1 MTASRIQDQRE
12 DVRFRVLRLLQDNP
26 EYSQRDIAQALGVS
40 LGAVNFCLNA
50 LAEKGHVK
58 VKNFRAAD
66 NKLRYAYLLT
76 PKGASEKAA
85 LTARFLKRKLREFE
99 ALKAEIEA
107 LRDEHQDDADI
118 LLDLKIR
125 D

>member
-1 MTASRIQDQRE
+1 MISDRVRDQRE
-12 DVRFRVLRLLQDNP
+12 DVRFRVLRLLQDKP
-26 EYSQRDIAQALGVS
+26 DFSQRDIARELGVS
-40 LGAVNFCLNA
+40 LGAVNYCLNA

-76 PKGASEKAA
+76 PKGMSEKAS
-85 LTARFLKRKLREFE
+85 LTARFLARKMREYE

-107 LRDEHQDDADI
+107 LKSESGAEGLAQ
-118 LLDLKIR
+118 LDLKTT